1 MLMSSKIVSDN
12 MIINVGERTDIVNYY
27 IPWLLNRLSEGYAY
41 SRNPFARENVY
52 KLSLNPEDVD
62 CILFCSKNYQPI
74 LKHIGDI
81 DEKYNILCNYTITAY
96 GKDIEPKVPSIN
108 QSIKT
113 LKRLSDIVGS
123 NKILWR
129 YDPIL
134 LTENYTVEKH
144 LETFEYM
151 AEIISPLVYRC
162 IFSFVDMYKKVEEN
176 IAEIIPIT
184 DEDKV
189 KLLKGIGEISERYNL
204 HTQSCATNESYEKY
218 GIHAAGCTTREILE
232 QAHGVVYKNV
242 KASGIRK
249 NCHCIP
255 SRDIGAY
262 NSCLSECKYCYAN
275 RKPDIPKKVIKLHDE
290 KSPLL
295 LGHLKE
301 NDNLIETNVIRY
313 IEPRQKTLFDF

>member
-1 MLMSSKIVSDN
+1 
-12 MIINVGERTDIVNYY
+12 MIINVGGRTDIVNYY
-27 IPWLLNRLSEGYAY
+27 TPWLLNRLEEGYAY

-52 KLSLNPEDVD
+52 KLSLKSEDVD
-62 CILFCSKNYQPI
+62 CLLFCSKNYKPI
-74 LKHIGDI
+74 LKHIGGI
-81 DEKYNILCNYTITAY
+81 DEKYNLLCNYTITAY
-96 GKDIEPKVPSIN
+96 HKDIEPKVPSIN

-113 LKRLSDIVGS
+113 LKRLSDIVGV

-129 YDPIL
+129 Y
-134 LTENYTVEKH
+134 
-144 LETFEYM
+144 
-151 AEIISPLVYRC
+151 YRC

-176 IAEIIPIT
+176 MPEIIPFT

-189 KLLKGIGEISERYNL
+189 KLLKGIGEISKKYNL
-204 HTQSCATNESYEKY
+204 YTQTCATNESYEKY

-232 QAHGVVYKNV
+232 QAHNVVYKNV
-242 KASGIRK
+242 KGTGIRE

-275 RKPDIPKKVIKLHDE
+275 RKPDIPKKVIKMHNE

-295 LGHLKE
+295 LGQLKE
-301 NDNLIETNVIRY
+301 NDRLIETKIVSY
-313 IEPRQKTLFDF
+313 IEPKQTTLFDF

>member
-1 MLMSSKIVSDN
+1 
-12 MIINVGERTDIVNYY
+12 MIINVGGRTDIVNYY
-27 IPWLLNRLSEGYAY
+27 TPWLLNRLEEGYAY

-52 KLSLNPEDVD
+52 KLSLKSEDVD
-62 CILFCSKNYQPI
+62 CLLFCSKNYQPI

-96 GKDIEPKVPSIN
+96 DKDIEPKVPSIN

-113 LKRLSDIVGS
+113 LKRLSDIVGV

-134 LTENYTVEKH
+134 LTEKYTVEKH
-144 LETFEYM
+144 LETFEYL
-151 AEIISPLVYRC
+151 AEKISPLVYRC

-176 IAEIIPIT
+176 MPEIIPFT

-189 KLLKGIGEISERYNL
+189 KLLKGIGEISKKYNL
-204 HTQSCATNESYEKY
+204 YTQTCATNENYEKY

-232 QAHGVVYKNV
+232 QAHNVVYKNV
-242 KASGIRK
+242 KGTGIRE
-249 NCHCIP
+249 NCQCIP

-275 RKPDIPKKVIKLHDE
+275 RKPDIPKKVIKMHDE

-295 LGHLKE
+295 LGQLKE
-301 NDNLIETNVIRY
+301 NDRLIGTKIISY
-313 IEPRQKTLFDF
+313 IEPKQTTLFDF

>member
-1 MLMSSKIVSDN
+1 MLMSPDIVSDN
-12 MIINVGERTDIVNYY
+12 MIINVGGRTDIVNYY
-27 IPWLLNRLSEGYAY
+27 TPWLLNRLREGYAY

-52 KLSLNPEDVD
+52 KLSLKPEDVD
-62 CILFCSKNYQPI
+62 CLLFCSKNYQPI

-96 GKDIEPKVPSIN
+96 GKDIEPKVPTIN

-113 LKRLSDIVGS
+113 LKQLSDIVGS

-134 LTENYTVEKH
+134 LTEKYTIEKH
-144 LETFEYM
+144 LETFEDIV
-151 AEIISPLVYRC
+151 EKISPLVYRC

-176 IAEIIPIT
+176 MPEIIPLAE
-184 DEDKV
+184 EDKV

-204 HTQSCATNESYEKY
+204 YTQSCATNESYDKY

-232 QAHGVVYKNV
+232 QAHNVVYKNV
-242 KASGIRK
+242 KGTGIRQ

-275 RKPDIPKKVIKLHDE
+275 RKPEIPKNVIKLHDE

-295 LGHLKE
+295 LGHIKE
-301 NDNLIETNVIRY
+301 NDKLIDAEVIRY
-313 IEPRQKTLFDF
+313 IEPKQTTLFDF

>member
-1 MLMSSKIVSDN
+1 
-12 MIINVGERTDIVNYY
+12 MIINVGGRTDIVNYY
-27 IPWLLNRLSEGYAY
+27 TPWLLNRLEEGYAY

-52 KLSLNPEDVD
+52 KLSLKSEDVD
-62 CILFCSKNYQPI
+62 CLLFCSKNYQPI

-96 GKDIEPKVPSIN
+96 GKDIEPKVPPIN

-113 LKRLSDIVGS
+113 LKRLSDIVGV

-134 LTENYTVEKH
+134 LSEKYTVEKH

-151 AEIISPLVYRC
+151 AEKISPFVYRC

-176 IAEIIPIT
+176 MPEIIPFT

-189 KLLKGIGEISERYNL
+189 KLLKGIGEISKKYNL
-204 HTQSCATNESYEKY
+204 YTQTCATNENYEKY

-232 QAHGVVYKNV
+232 QAHNVVYKNV
-242 KASGIRK
+242 KGTGIRE
-249 NCHCIP
+249 NCQCIP

-275 RKPDIPKKVIKLHDE
+275 RKPDIPKKVIKMHNE

-295 LGHLKE
+295 LGQLKE
-301 NDNLIETNVIRY
+301 NDRLIETKIVSY
-313 IEPRQKTLFDF
+313 IEPKQTTLFDF

>member
-1 MLMSSKIVSDN
+1 MLLSPKIVSDN
-12 MIINVGERTDIVNYY
+12 MIITVGGRTDIVNYY
-27 IPWLLNRLSEGYAY
+27 TPWLLNRLSEGYAY

-52 KLSLNPEDVD
+52 KLSLKPEDVD
-62 CILFCSKNYQPI
+62 CLLFCSKNYQPI

-96 GKDIEPKVPSIN
+96 SKDIEPKVPSIN

-134 LTENYTVEKH
+134 LTEKYTVEKH

-151 AEIISPLVYRC
+151 AEKISPLIYRC

-176 IAEIIPIT
+176 MPEIIPIT
-184 DEDKV
+184 NEDKM

-204 HTQSCATNESYEKY
+204 YTQSCATNESYEKY

-232 QAHGVVYKNV
+232 QAHNVVYKNV
-242 KASGIRK
+242 KGTGIRQ

-255 SRDIGAY
+255 SRAIGAY

-275 RKPDIPKKVIKLHDE
+275 RKPDMPKNVIKLHDE

-301 NDNLIETNVIRY
+301 DDNLIETKVMSY
-313 IEPRQKTLFDF
+313 IEPKQTTLFDF

>member
-1 MLMSSKIVSDN
+1 MLMSPDIVSDN
-12 MIINVGERTDIVNYY
+12 MIINVGGRTDIVNYY
-27 IPWLLNRLSEGYAY
+27 TPWLLNRLREGYAY

-52 KLSLNPEDVD
+52 KLSLKPEDVD
-62 CILFCSKNYQPI
+62 CLLFCSKNYQPI

-96 GKDIEPKVPSIN
+96 GKDIEPKVPTIN

-113 LKRLSDIVGS
+113 LKQLSDIVGS

-134 LTENYTVEKH
+134 LTEKYTIEKH
-144 LETFEYM
+144 LETFEDIV
-151 AEIISPLVYRC
+151 EKISPLVYRC

-176 IAEIIPIT
+176 MPEIIPLAE
-184 DEDKV
+184 EDKV
-189 KLLKGIGEISERYNL
+189 KLLKGIGE
-204 HTQSCATNESYEKY
+204 
-218 GIHAAGCTTREILE
+218 
-232 QAHGVVYKNV
+232 GVVYKNV
-242 KASGIRK
+242 KASGIRQ

-275 RKPDIPKKVIKLHDE
+275 RKPDMPKNVIKMHDE

-295 LGHLKE
+295 LGHLKDD
-301 NDNLIETNVIRY
+301 DNLIDTEVIRY
-313 IEPRQKTLFDF
+313 IEPKQTTLFDF

>member
-1 MLMSSKIVSDN
+1 MLIV
-12 MIINVGERTDIVNYY
+12 
-27 IPWLLNRLSEGYAY
+27 LLQKLPTYTETY
-41 SRNPFARENVY
+41 S
-52 KLSLNPEDVD
+52 
-62 CILFCSKNYQPI
+62 
-74 LKHIGDI
+74 DI

-96 GKDIEPKVPSIN
+96 GKDIEPKVPLIN

-134 LTENYTVEKH
+134 LTEKYTVEKH

-151 AEIISPLVYRC
+151 AEKISPLIYRC

-176 IAEIIPIT
+176 MPEIIPLT
-184 DEDKV
+184 DENKV
-189 KLLKGIGEISERYNL
+189 KLLKGIGEISKKYNL
-204 HTQSCATNESYEKY
+204 YTQSCATNESYEKY

-232 QAHGVVYKNV
+232 HAHGVIYKNV

-255 SRDIGAY
+255 SRDSGAY

-275 RKPDIPKKVIKLHDE
+275 RKPDMPKNIIKLHDE

-295 LGHLKE
+295 FGHLKE
-301 NDNLIETNVIRY
+301 DENLIETKVMSY
-313 IEPRQKTLFDF
+313 IEPKQTTLFDF

>member
-1 MLMSSKIVSDN
+1 
-12 MIINVGERTDIVNYY
+12 MIINVGGRTDIVNYY
-27 IPWLLNRLSEGYAY
+27 TPWLLNRLEEGYAY

-52 KLSLNPEDVD
+52 KLSLKPEDVD
-62 CILFCSKNYQPI
+62 CLLFCSKNYKPI

-113 LKRLSDIVGS
+113 LKRLSDIVGV

-134 LTENYTVEKH
+134 LTEKYTVEKH

-151 AEIISPLVYRC
+151 AEKISPLVYRC

-176 IAEIIPIT
+176 MPEIIPFT

-189 KLLKGIGEISERYNL
+189 KLLKGIGEISKKYNL
-204 HTQSCATNESYEKY
+204 YTQTCATNESYERY

-232 QAHGVVYKNV
+232 QAHNVVYKNV
-242 KASGIRK
+242 KGTGIRE
-249 NCHCIP
+249 NCQCIP

-275 RKPDIPKKVIKLHDE
+275 RKPDIPKKVIKMHNE

-295 LGHLKE
+295 LGQLKE
-301 NDNLIETNVIRY
+301 NDRLIGTKIISY
-313 IEPRQKTLFDF
+313 IEPKQTTLFDF

>member
-1 MLMSSKIVSDN
+1 MLMSPDIVSDN
-12 MIINVGERTDIVNYY
+12 MIINVGGRTDIVNYY
-27 IPWLLNRLSEGYAY
+27 TPWLLNRLSEGYAY

-52 KLSLNPEDVD
+52 KLSLKPEDVD
-62 CILFCSKNYQPI
+62 CLLFCSKNYQPI

-113 LKRLSDIVGS
+113 LKQLSDIVGS

-134 LTENYTVEKH
+134 LTEKYTIEKH
-144 LETFEYM
+144 LETFEYI
-151 AEIISPLVYRC
+151 AEKISPLVYRC

-176 IAEIIPIT
+176 MPEIIPLT
-184 DEDKV
+184 EEDKV
-189 KLLKGIGEISERYNL
+189 KLLKGIGEISKRYNL
-204 HTQSCATNESYEKY
+204 YTQSCATNESYEKY
-218 GIHAAGCTTREILE
+218 NIHAAGCTTREILE
-232 QAHGVVYKNV
+232 QAHNVVYKNV
-242 KASGIRK
+242 KGTGIRE

-301 NDNLIETNVIRY
+301 DDNLIETKVIMY
-313 IEPRQKTLFDF
+313 IEPKQKTLFDF

>member
-1 MLMSSKIVSDN
+1 MLMSPDIVSDN
-12 MIINVGERTDIVNYY
+12 MIINVGGRTDIVNYY
-27 IPWLLNRLSEGYAY
+27 TPWLLNRLEEGYAY

-52 KLSLNPEDVD
+52 KLSLRPEDVD
-62 CILFCSKNYQPI
+62 CLLFCSKNYQPI
-74 LKHIGDI
+74 LKHIAGI

-134 LTENYTVEKH
+134 LTEKYTVEKH

-151 AEIISPLVYRC
+151 AEAIAPLVYRC

-176 IAEIIPIT
+176 MSEIIPFT
-184 DEDKV
+184 EKDKV
-189 KLLKGIGEISERYNL
+189 MLLKGIGEISERYNL
-204 HTQSCATNESYEKY
+204 YTQSCATNENYEKY
-218 GIHAAGCTTREILE
+218 GIHAAGCTTQEILQ
-232 QAHGVVYKNV
+232 QAHNVVYKSV
-242 KASGIRK
+242 KGTGIRE

-255 SRDIGAY
+255 SRDIGDY

-301 NDNLIETNVIRY
+301 NDKLIDTELIRY
-313 IEPRQKTLFDF
+313 IEPKQTTLFDF